1 MKIPIQSILGSQEEN
16 RDRSESARNQSRGG
30 SGVRAVVAAVGL
42 LLLAAGCATGPR
54 AYVEPPAL
62 SAERRLQRN
71 GQVFDRAW
79 KLVDDHFFDARFRG
93 VDWLAMKA
101 KYRPQ
106 AEAATDAA
114 ALYRILNTMLAELKE
129 SHLAAITPRQSFEEG
144 TRAQVLT
151 GFFVSR
157 LEGRWVV
164 VDVYHRSPA
173 EEAGL
178 RPGWIAVS
186 RNGQPVGERW
196 DFPRPQSGQPVD
208 FQFLDEHDQPHD
220 LHLLPRLVVTRR
232 ENDVRRLPGGIVY
245 LRFGDFGAE
254 SRRWLS
260 AQLKAH
266 LDAPAVIL
274 DLRRNPG
281 GGVFSLEIT
290 LGEFF
295 PKAVDIGVVVR
306 RSGTESPQGAWQW
319 WPARYAG
326 KVAILVDNS
335 SASAAEIFSHVMQ
348 FHHRAIVVGRRT
360 AGAVIVAREYPL
372 PDGGRLQV
380 ATEDYRG
387 LDGKRLEGNGVK
399 PDVEVELKLADLR
412 AGRDRDLEAALR
424 ALAQNQPKAGE

>member
-1 MKIPIQSILGSQEEN
+1 MKIPILSIRVLQE
-16 RDRSESARNQSRGG
+16 RDRGRSESDPWRRSRKCLPGLL
-30 SGVRAVVAAVGL
+30 AFIAL
-42 LLLAAGCATGPR
+42 LLLAGCATGPR
-54 AYVEPPAL
+54 AYIEPPAL
-62 SAERRLQRN
+62 SAERRAQRN
-71 GQVFDRAW
+71 DQVFDRAW
-79 KLVDDHFFDARFRG
+79 KLVDERFFDAKFRG
-93 VDWLAMKA
+93 VDWPAMKA

-106 AEAATDAA
+106 AEAAADDA
-114 ALYRILNTMLAELKE
+114 ALYRVLNTMLAELKE
-129 SHLAAITPRQSFEEG
+129 SHLAAITPRQSFEDK

-164 VDVYHRSPA
+164 VDVYHQSPA

-186 RNGQPVGERW
+186 RNGQPIGDRW
-196 DFPRPQSGQPVD
+196 DFPRSVAGQAVD

-220 LHLLPRLVVTRR
+220 LHLIPRLIVTRR
-232 ENDVRRLPGGIVY
+232 ENDVRLLPGGVVY

-266 LDAPAVIL
+266 LQASAVVL

-281 GGVFSLEIT
+281 GGVLSLEVA

-295 PKAVDIGVVVR
+295 PKTVDIGVVVR
-306 RSGTESPQGAWQW
+306 RSGTESAQGARQW
-319 WPARYAG
+319 WPARYTG

-360 AGAVIVAREYPL
+360 AGAVIVAREYFL

-399 PDVEVELKLADLR
+399 PDVEVELKLADVR

-424 ALAQNQPKAGE
+424 ALEADQSKAAE

>member
-1 MKIPIQSILGSQEEN
+1 M
-16 RDRSESARNQSRGG
+16 
-30 SGVRAVVAAVGL
+30 AAMAL
-42 LLLAAGCATGPR
+42 LLVAGCATGPR

-62 SAERRLQRN
+62 SAERRTQRN
-71 GQVFDRAW
+71 LQIFDRAW
-79 KLVDDHFFDARFRG
+79 KLVDEHFFDAKFRG
-93 VDWLAMKA
+93 VDWPAMKA

-106 AEAATDAA
+106 AEAAADDS
-114 ALYRILNTMLAELKE
+114 ALYLVLNTMLAELKE
-129 SHLAAITPRQSFEEG
+129 SHLAAITPRQSFEED
-144 TRAQVLT
+144 TKARVLT
-151 GFFVSR
+151 GFFVSK

-178 RPGWIAVS
+178 LPGWIAVS
-186 RNGQPVGERW
+186 RNGQPIGDRW
-196 DFPRPQSGQPVD
+196 DFPRPQAGQAVD
-208 FQFLDEHDQPHD
+208 FQFLDEHDQLHD
-220 LHLLPRLVVTRR
+220 LHLMPRLVVTRQ
-232 ENDVRRLPGGIVY
+232 ENDVRLLAGGVVY

-266 LDAPAVIL
+266 LQAPAVIL

-281 GGVFSLEIT
+281 GGVFSLEVA

-306 RSGTESPQGAWQW
+306 RSGTEAPQGAWQW

-360 AGAVIVAREYPL
+360 AGAVIVAREYFL

-399 PDVEVELKLADLR
+399 PDVEVEQKLSDVR
-412 AGRDRDLEAALR
+412 TGRDRDLDAALR
-424 ALAQNQPKAGE
+424 ALAESPEKTAQ

>member
-1 MKIPIQSILGSQEEN
+1 M
-16 RDRSESARNQSRGG
+16 
-30 SGVRAVVAAVGL
+30 VAVGL
-42 LLLAAGCATGPR
+42 LLFAAGCATAPR
-54 AYVEPPAL
+54 AYVEPAAL
-62 SAERRLQRN
+62 SAERRTQRN
-71 GQVFDRAW
+71 EQVFDRAW
-79 KLVDDHFFDARFRG
+79 KLIDDHFFDAKFRG
-93 VDWLAMKA
+93 VDWPAMKA

-106 AEAATDAA
+106 AEAAADDT
-114 ALYRILNTMLAELKE
+114 ALYRTLNTMLAELKE
-129 SHLAAITPRQSFEEG
+129 SHLAAITPRQSFEEDANA
-144 TRAQVLT
+144 RVLT
-151 GFFVSR
+151 GFFVSK

-178 RPGWIAVS
+178 LPGWVAVS
-186 RNGQPVGERW
+186 RNGQPIGDRW
-196 DFPRPQSGQPVD
+196 DFPRPQAGQPVD
-208 FQFLDEHDQPHD
+208 FQFLDEHDRVHD

-232 ENDVRRLPGGIVY
+232 ENDVRLLSGGVIY

-260 AQLKAH
+260 AQLKTH
-266 LDAPAVIL
+266 RDAPAVIL

-295 PKAVDIGVVVR
+295 PKAVDMGVVVS
-306 RSGTESPQGAWQW
+306 RSGSESPQGVLQW

-326 KVAILVDNS
+326 KVAILVDSS

-348 FHHRAIVVGRRT
+348 FHHRAVVVGRRT

-372 PDGGRLQV
+372 SDGGRLQV

-412 AGRDRDLEAALR
+412 AGRDRDIEAALQ
-424 ALAQNQPKAGE
+424 ALAQR

>member
-1 MKIPIQSILGSQEEN
+1 MALS
-16 RDRSESARNQSRGG
+16 
-30 SGVRAVVAAVGL
+30 L
-42 LLLAAGCATGPR
+42 LAGCATGPR
-54 AYVEPPAL
+54 AYVEPAAL
-62 SAERRLQRN
+62 SAEHRAQRN

-79 KLVDDHFFDARFRG
+79 KLMDDHFFDAKFRG
-93 VDWLAMKA
+93 VDWPAMKA

-106 AEAATDAA
+106 AEAAADDN
-114 ALYRILNTMLAELKE
+114 ALYLVLNTMLAELKE
-129 SHLAAITPRQSFEEG
+129 SHLAAITPRQSFEEDA
-144 TRAQVLT
+144 RARVLT

-164 VDVYHRSPA
+164 VDVYHHSPA

-186 RNGQPVGERW
+186 RNGQPIGERW
-196 DFPRPQSGQPVD
+196 DFPRPVAGEAVD
-208 FQFLDEHDQPHD
+208 FQFLDEQDQLHD
-220 LHLLPRLVVTRR
+220 LHMMPRLVVTRR
-232 ENDVRRLPGGIVY
+232 ESDVRLLPGGVVY

-266 LDAPAVIL
+266 RDAPAVVL

-281 GGVFSLEIT
+281 GGVFSLEVA

-295 PKAVDIGVVVR
+295 PRAVDIGVIVR
-306 RSGTESPQGAWQW
+306 RSGAESTQGASQW

-326 KVAILVDNS
+326 KVAILVDES

-348 FHHRAIVVGRRT
+348 FHHRAIIVGRRT
-360 AGAVIVAREYPL
+360 AGAVIVAREYSL

-399 PDVEVELKLADLR
+399 PDIPVELKLADVR

-424 ALAQNQPKAGE
+424 ELAKP